1 MALIIQQTLPAD
13 VPIQMLDAVT
23 AEMGVDSD
31 PPTGLI
37 VHTHYEKDG
46 RVHVLDVW
54 DSAEHQSAF
63 AENRLRPAMAKVAAD
78 NGIDIAQYGPPEFS
92 TTEVHAVV
100 RGG

>member
-1 MALIIQQTLPAD
+1 MALIIQQILPAD

-46 RVHVLDVW
+46 RVHILDVW
-54 DSAEHQSAF
+54 DSIEAHDTFGQS
-63 AENRLRPAMAKVAAD
+63 RLGPAMGKVAAASGFD
-78 NGIDIAQYGPPEFS
+78 LSQAEEPPAP
-92 TTEVHAVV
+92 TVTNVHRMV
-100 RGG
+100 R